1 MNEWNQFNHCDLQP
15 HLKAIVDKVQ
25 PMGAQVSSCGAGKIT
40 IEWPDGKTVFVRRF
54 RQGPY
59 RWLLFMASSNQ
70 LMHLEGRDPSM
81 SELRTGLQDQPL
93 AGRVPKPPGPPPLG
107 LPVDHLEPTEFNTP
121 FRDL

>member
-1 MNEWNQFNHCDLQP
+1 MDEWNQFDHHDLHP

-25 PMGAQVSSCGAGKIT
+25 PMGAQISSCGAGKIT
-40 IEWPDGKTVFVRRF
+40 IQWPDGKTVFVRRF

-59 RWLLFMASSNQ
+59 RWLLLMTSRHQ

-81 SELRTGLQDQPL
+81 SELRSALQDRPPTGS
-93 AGRVPKPPGPPPLG
+93 APRPPGPPVLG
-107 LPVDHLEPTEFNTP
+107 LRVDHLEPTEFNAP

>member
-1 MNEWNQFNHCDLQP
+1 MNEWNQFNHHDLHP

-40 IEWPDGKTVFVRRF
+40 IHWPDGETVFVRRF

-59 RWLLFMASSNQ
+59 RWLLLMTSSNQ
-70 LMHLEGRDPSM
+70 SMHLKGRDPSM
-81 SELRTGLQDQPL
+81 SELRSPLQDRPR
-93 AGRVPKPPGPPPLG
+93 AGSVPRQPGPPALG
-107 LPVDHLEPTEFNTP
+107 LRVDHLEPAEFNAP